1 MLRFLGQV
9 VWGAASWPLGM
20 WLRALDTVANEAT
33 PASCPASGASDH
45 NRPQAEQEEAAL
57 SDDAMMRPEIPEF
70 LRDMMKM
77 SIEQAK
83 RAFDTFVT
91 TSENSW
97 KSIENSSQAA
107 RERLQALNAKIADI
121 TRSNAEANFALV
133 MKLAE
138 SKDVQQAM
146 ELQSEHARNQME
158 AFARQ
163 LEELRDLTT
172 KIIQEANPAKI
183 EASTFSSPSQ
193 SDFAGPKDESASTY

>member
-1 MLRFLGQV
+1 M
-9 VWGAASWPLGM
+9 S
-20 WLRALDTVANEAT
+20 N
-33 PASCPASGASDH
+33 
-45 NRPQAEQEEAAL
+45 
-57 SDDAMMRPEIPEF
+57 DAIMNPEIPEP
-70 LRDMMKM
+70 LRNMMKI

-91 TSENSW
+91 TSENTW

-107 RERLQALNAKIADI
+107 RASLQALNTKIADI

-138 SKDVQQAM
+138 SKDIQQAM

-163 LEELRDLTT
+163 LEELRDLAT
-172 KIIQEANPAKI
+172 KIIQEANLAKTDTGTLSG
-183 EASTFSSPSQ
+183 ASHSG
-193 SDFAGPKDESASTY
+193 FAEPKDEGERTY

>member
-9 VWGAASWPLGM
+9 VWWAASWPLGM
-20 WLRALDTVANEAT
+20 WLRALDTVTSEAT
-33 PASCPASGASDH
+33 KDSWPASGASDH
-45 NRPQAEQEEAAL
+45 NRPQAEQREAAL
-57 SDDAMMRPEIPEF
+57 SNDAIMNPEIPES
-70 LRDMMKM
+70 LRNMMKM

-91 TSENSW
+91 TSENTW

-107 RERLQALNAKIADI
+107 RASLQALNTKIADI

-138 SKDVQQAM
+138 SKDIQQAM

-158 AFARQ
+158 AFSRQ
-163 LEELRDLTT
+163 LDELRDLAT
-172 KIIQEANPAKI
+172 KIIQEANLAKTDAGTLGG
-183 EASTFSSPSQ
+183 ASRSG
-193 SDFAGPKDESASTY
+193 FAEPKDESERTY

>member
-1 MLRFLGQV
+1 
-9 VWGAASWPLGM
+9 
-20 WLRALDTVANEAT
+20 
-33 PASCPASGASDH
+33 
-45 NRPQAEQEEAAL
+45 L
-57 SDDAMMRPEIPEF
+57 SNDAIMNPEIPEP
-70 LRDMMKM
+70 LRNMMKI

-91 TSENSW
+91 TSENTW

-107 RERLQALNAKIADI
+107 RASLQALNTKIADI

-138 SKDVQQAM
+138 SKDIQQAM

-163 LEELRDLTT
+163 LEELRDLAT
-172 KIIQEANPAKI
+172 KIIQEANLAKTD
-183 EASTFSSPSQ
+183 AGTLSGASPSG
-193 SDFAGPKDESASTY
+193 FAEPKDESERTY